1 MYTTDDVAGVVEY
14 ARSRGVRTVFEVD
27 HPGHLSSACKG
38 YPNLCPAS
46 CAWDAGDNAVP
57 LAPAD
62 NGTWAMLGDTLK
74 ELAALSPDAFL
85 HLGGD
90 EVRGGASGWVRVTH
104 SFGSVDPTH
113 CRPCRLSTSAPRCQW
128 HAT

>member
-62 NGTWAMLGDTLK
+62 NGTWAMLRDTLT

-90 EVRGGASGWVRVTH
+90 EVRRGVCVLVTQVMRSFRVL
-104 SFGSVDPTH
+104 SSRLAVGPVA
-113 CRPCRLSTSAPRCQW
+113 CRLCS
-128 HAT
+128 